1 MSARYLFLSDI
12 DGTLV
17 RGDIGLTPGVIE
29 AAQAFTRA
37 GGLLAVCTGRSPASA
52 LPVAL
57 ELGVNTPCVL
67 YGGAALYDCERR
79 ACLWSHPFAP
89 EVRDGI
95 RAVLAQFPGVSV
107 QALTEKEIYVLRRN
121 RRLNERGVK
130 EENVGPIRALDQV
143 EGDILKLV
151 LCSDNRAELEACRR
165 WFPPEQCQF
174 AFASRN
180 FVDIVAAGAG
190 KEAAMAALSRQLDIP
205 FSRFFCAGDGMTD
218 LPMLRLAGVSYAPAN
233 ALEPVRQAVSR
244 VVPDVKEGGME
255 TAFRHAAAIINQNE
269 V

>member
-121 RRLNERGVK
+121 RRLNERGNSAFCYLRVK
-130 EENVGPIRALDQV
+130 VIALCGAFGGSITKYPCRHTCSTGAAECREGKRGICANIKCSAESV
-143 EGDILKLV
+143 EHKLFSGACALFCSCFL
-151 LCSDNRAELEACRR
+151 LCRFLHIGNADV
-165 WFPPEQCQF
+165 
-174 AFASRN
+174 
-180 FVDIVAAGAG
+180 FVTG
-190 KEAAMAALSRQLDIP
+190 
-205 FSRFFCAGDGMTD
+205 
-218 LPMLRLAGVSYAPAN
+218 
-233 ALEPVRQAVSR
+233 
-244 VVPDVKEGGME
+244 
-255 TAFRHAAAIINQNE
+255 
-269 V
+269 